1 MRPGELFNVLVR
13 FSGLAMA
20 VGSIGII
27 AWLLLGPLG
36 TAPLGILLM
45 LFAGPITR
53 GFYGR

>member
-13 FSGLAMA
+13 FSGVLLAF
-20 VGSIGII
+20 GSINVILMTLIGV
-27 AWLLLGPLG
+27 L
-36 TAPLGILLM
+36 APLAIGILLM